1 MLIIRKQLADLKAY
15 LYNDIDKKIV
25 TERKTHMIRID
36 KFLSQ
41 MQVATRSESK
51 KLIKMKRITKNG
63 ALVTDGGEK
72 CDPQKD
78 CICLDG
84 HPIAYQEYHYLML
97 HKPAGC
103 VTATEDRRDKTVM
116 DYLPDNLRRGV
127 SPVGRLD
134 KDTEG
139 LLLITDDGALNH
151 SLLAPGRHV
160 PKTYYARIH
169 GIVTEDDITAFK
181 NGLDIGEKK
190 LTAPAALK
198 ILHIAENEQT
208 SEILVTIT
216 EGKFHQ
222 VKRMFQSVG
231 KKVSYLKR
239 LSMGSLHLDEKLTPG
254 AWRELTLEEITKLKE
269 ETI

>member
-1 MLIIRKQLADLKAY
+1 
-15 LYNDIDKKIV
+15 
-25 TERKTHMIRID
+25 MIRID

-72 CDPQKD
+72 CDPKKD

-116 DYLPDNLRRGV
+116 DYLPDNLRRGL

-169 GIVTEDDITAFK
+169 GIVTEADITAFK

-190 LTAPAALK
+190 MTAPAALK

-222 VKRMFQSVG
+222 VKRMFEARG
-231 KKVSYLKR
+231 KKVVYLKR
-239 LSMGSLHLDEKLTPG
+239 VKMAGIALDDTLAPG
-254 AWRELTLEEITKLKE
+254 QWRELTNEEMERLQKLC
-269 ETI
+269 

>member
-1 MLIIRKQLADLKAY
+1 
-15 LYNDIDKKIV
+15 
-25 TERKTHMIRID
+25 MIRID

-72 CDPQKD
+72 CDPKKD

-116 DYLPDNLRRGV
+116 DYLPDNLRRGL

-169 GIVTEDDITAFK
+169 GIVTESDITAFK

-190 LTAPAALK
+190 MTAPAALK

-222 VKRMFQSVG
+222 VKRMFQAV
-231 KKVSYLKR
+231 KKEVTYLKR
-239 LSMGSLHLDEKLTPG
+239 ERMGTLCLDEDLKPGEYRLLT
-254 AWRELTLEEITKLKE
+254 EEEIENVRK
-269 ETI
+269 

>member
-1 MLIIRKQLADLKAY
+1 
-15 LYNDIDKKIV
+15 
-25 TERKTHMIRID
+25 MIRID

-72 CDPQKD
+72 CDPKKD

-116 DYLPDNLRRGV
+116 DYLPDNLRRGL

-169 GIVTEDDITAFK
+169 GIVTESDITAFK

-190 LTAPAALK
+190 MTAPAALK

-222 VKRMFQSVG
+222 VKRMFQAV
-231 KKVSYLKR
+231 KKEVTYLKR
-239 LSMGSLHLDEKLTPG
+239 ERMGTLCLDENLKPGEYRLLT
-254 AWRELTLEEITKLKE
+254 EEEIENVRK
-269 ETI
+269 

>member
-1 MLIIRKQLADLKAY
+1 MSYRLDQYLTLAGEGSRSQVKQFLNKGLVQVDGSTEKQAKRKVLGNEQ
-15 LYNDIDKKIV
+15 I
-25 TERKTHMIRID
+25 
-36 KFLSQ
+36 
-41 MQVATRSESK
+41 TR
-51 KLIKMKRITKNG
+51 NG
-63 ALVTDGGEK
+63 KPVYYEEQ
-72 CDPQKD
+72 C
-78 CICLDG
+78 
-84 HPIAYQEYHYLML
+84 YLML

-116 DYLPDNLRRGV
+116 DYLPDNLRRGL

-169 GIVTEDDITAFK
+169 GIVTESDITAFK

-190 LTAPAALK
+190 MTAPAALK

>member
-1 MLIIRKQLADLKAY
+1 
-15 LYNDIDKKIV
+15 
-25 TERKTHMIRID
+25 MIRID

-72 CDPQKD
+72 CDPKKD

-116 DYLPDNLRRGV
+116 DYLPDNLRRGL

-169 GIVTEDDITAFK
+169 GIVTESDITAFK

-190 LTAPAALK
+190 MTAPAALK

-222 VKRMFQSVG
+222 VKRMFEALGCRVMF
-231 KKVSYLKR
+231 LKR
-239 LSMGSLHLDEKLTPG
+239 LSMGSLKLDPELKPGEYRPLTEE
-254 AWRELTLEEITKLKE
+254 ELELLGK
-269 ETI
+269 

>member
-1 MLIIRKQLADLKAY
+1 
-15 LYNDIDKKIV
+15 
-25 TERKTHMIRID
+25 MIRID

-72 CDPQKD
+72 CDPKKD

-116 DYLPDNLRRGV
+116 DYLPDNLRRGL

-169 GIVTEDDITAFK
+169 GIVTEADITAFK

-190 LTAPAALK
+190 MTAPAALK

-222 VKRMFQSVG
+222 VKRMFEALGCRV
-231 KKVSYLKR
+231 VFLKR
-239 LSMGSLHLDEKLTPG
+239 LSMGSLKLDPELKPGEYRPLTEK
-254 AWRELTLEEITKLKE
+254 ELELLGK
-269 ETI
+269 

>member
-1 MLIIRKQLADLKAY
+1 
-15 LYNDIDKKIV
+15 
-25 TERKTHMIRID
+25 MIRID

-51 KLIKMKRITKNG
+51 KLIKMRRITKNG
-63 ALVTDGGEK
+63 APVTDGGEK
-72 CDPQKD
+72 CDPETD

-84 HPIAYQEYHYLML
+84 TPIAYQEYHYLML

-116 DYLPDNLRRGV
+116 DYLPDHLRRGL

-160 PKTYYARIH
+160 PKTYYARIQ
-169 GIVTEDDITAFK
+169 GVVTKADVTAFQK
-181 NGLDIGEKK
+181 GLDIGEKK
-190 LTAPAALK
+190 LTAPADLE
-198 ILHIAENEQT
+198 ILRVTDAEQT

-222 VKRMFQSVG
+222 VKRMFQSID
-231 KKVSYLKR
+231 KKVLYLKR
-239 LSMGSLHLDEKLTPG
+239 LSMGSLHLDETLAPG
-254 AWRELTLEEITKLKE
+254 AWRELTPEEIANLKE
-269 ETI
+269 ETK